1 MNSQKVSFLTEMKAE
16 YSLLTRPQKW
26 LYCLY
31 AFLLIS
37 RVLDLFRAI
46 ENRIGLGFFT
56 EINNAFFI
64 TLAVIGSFTIFL
76 KKLRFWDILFVL
88 ALGLYHQLGISL
100 HPQTAQ
106 YAIENADLFLWT
118 CLPMYLVG
126 RTMDG
131 KTSPVIFVALSYLA
145 LFMQILFLYVLG
157 VEENE
162 YGDIELMS
170 TAYGFLPFVLFLIW
184 YAFERKGLWNTAIA
198 LLSVFLLLSM
208 GTRGPVM
215 CMVVFVALY
224 LIVFRQMHI
233 AYKVLLCACA
243 IILNSFM
250 SEIMLLLS
258 IVTKSLGLSTR
269 VFDSFMQGQV
279 VNLQESSGRDIL
291 WGESWD
297 YIMSHNR
304 FWGDGFYTERLANSQ
319 GWYSHNLE
327 IDLLCDFGLIGGTII
342 FAILLWLMYKS
353 VRNTW
358 HTKGVIIFLVFF
370 CSSFMYLQFS
380 STFLQASVFWLFL
393 GICVTFAS
401 SKPISH

>member
-1 MNSQKVSFLTEMKAE
+1 MNIQLSIISDFKSDW
-16 YSLLTRPQKW
+16 SRLTRPQKW

-56 EINNAFFI
+56 GINNAFFI
-64 TLAVIGSFTIFL
+64 TLAVIGSLTIFL
-76 KKLRFWDILFVL
+76 KKIRFWDILFVL
-88 ALGLYHQLGISL
+88 AVGLYHQLGISL

-106 YAIENADLFLWT
+106 YATENAELFIWT

-126 RTMDG
+126 RTMDT

-162 YGDIELMS
+162 HGEIELMG

-184 YAFERKGLWNTAIA
+184 YAFERKGLWNTVIA
-198 LLSVFLLLSM
+198 LLSGFLLLSM

-215 CMVVFVALY
+215 CMVTFIALY
-224 LIVFRQMHI
+224 LIVFRQMRI
-233 AYKVLLCACA
+233 AYKVLLVACA
-243 IILNSFM
+243 VALNSFM
-250 SEIMLLLS
+250 TEIMLLLS
-258 IVTKSLGLSTR
+258 VVAESLGLSTR
-269 VFDSFMQGQV
+269 VFDSFMEGQLA
-279 VNLQESSGRDIL
+279 NLQESSGRDVL
-291 WGESWD
+291 WTESWN
-297 YIMSHNR
+297 YIKSHSLL
-304 FWGDGFYTERLANSQ
+304 GEGFYSDRLANSQ

-327 IDLLCDFGLIGGTII
+327 IDLLCDFGLIGGIII

-353 VRNTW
+353 VHHTWNTN
-358 HTKGVIIFLVFF
+358 GVIVFLVFF
-370 CSSFMYLQFS
+370 CSAFVYLQFS
-380 STFLQASVFWLFL
+380 STFLQASIFWFFL
-393 GICVTFAS
+393 GLCVTFAS
-401 SKPISH
+401 NKPLSH